1 MAVKQNDNEE
11 SKKTL
16 REYLGIVERVP
27 SRFDPDRHDPE
38 WSSDMDLQIYK
49 ELTSL
54 NPCPIPVAGKLA
66 MRVRFTLSTN
76 GDEEHARRVEEYERD
91 LLHWDSRGPLAMKPS
106 PPVREH
112 CEWFS
117 CHEYWDG
124 APFPPHVKCSD
135 PVLEQYMREGGWVVA
150 GYGNSKTRIE
160 VLHLGG
166 PALDDSSV
174 PTLCGRHGRASYPAS
189 YAGYEDHLEPYKV
202 CSHCR
207 RVAEA
212 RFKRKTKK
220 RSPKGPK
227 GPTPAQLRARAEEE
241 ARLEALLAKHEQ
253 ERIDRVVN
261 NCQNMRAIA
270 ERHYTEKADGSRDR
284 FLDELVRYIETGD
297 MP

>member
-1 MAVKQNDNEE
+1 
-11 SKKTL
+11 
-16 REYLGIVERVP
+16 
-27 SRFDPDRHDPE
+27 
-38 WSSDMDLQIYK
+38 
-49 ELTSL
+49 
-54 NPCPIPVAGKLA
+54 
-66 MRVRFTLSTN
+66 
-76 GDEEHARRVEEYERD
+76 
-91 LLHWDSRGPLAMKPS
+91 
-106 PPVREH
+106 
-112 CEWFS
+112 
-117 CHEYWDG
+117 
-124 APFPPHVKCSD
+124 
-135 PVLEQYMREGGWVVA
+135 MREGGWVVA

-166 PALDDSSV
+166 AALDDSSA
-174 PTLCGRHGRASYPAS
+174 PTLCGRFGRASYPAS
-189 YAGYEDHLEPYKV
+189 FAGYEDRIEPYKV

-220 RSPKGPK
+220 RAPKGPK

-241 ARLEALLAKHEQ
+241 ARLDALWAKQKQ
-253 ERIDRVVN
+253 ERIDRRLN